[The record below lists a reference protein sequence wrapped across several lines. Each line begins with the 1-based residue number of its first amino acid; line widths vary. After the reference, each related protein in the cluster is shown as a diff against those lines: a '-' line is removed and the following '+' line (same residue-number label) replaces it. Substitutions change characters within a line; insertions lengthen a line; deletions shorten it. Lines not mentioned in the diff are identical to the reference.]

1 MKKLFISLIAF
12 TLMLFFGCQESSIT
26 DPVMTNTNDKVK
38 ADDVYKHDFIQLNA
52 TLNDPHLVGNSYY
65 IINGQIEYEHR
76 MFGPIPTL
84 PPNKFYVSLSL
95 SVNADLRYFCSLCTL
110 PVEDELAGFIS
121 ENSEE
126 YIPLNEH
133 FIALLEKSFVIQGS
147 EDGMVLKC
155 RFLVTYDGIQLSA
168 MWLALQN
175 QGVTAT
181 VNQ

>member
-1 MKKLFISLIAF
+1 MKKLFISLITF
-12 TLMLFFGCQESSIT
+12 TVLLFFGCQESSVT
-26 DPVMTNTNDKVK
+26 DPVTSSTNNKVK
-38 ADDVYKHDFIQLNA
+38 SSDVFKHDFIKLNA
-52 TLNDPHLVGNSYY
+52 TLTDPHPIGNSYY

-76 MFGPIPTL
+76 MFGPIPTR
-84 PPNKFYVSLSL
+84 PPHKFYVSLSL
-95 SVNADLRYFCSLCTL
+95 SINADLKYFCSVCPL

-126 YIPLNEH
+126 YVSLNEH
-133 FIALLEKSFVIQGS
+133 FMALLEKTFVIQGS

-175 QGVTAT
+175 QSVPAT